1 MLFEIINFT
10 TKKTLIILILAVLSN
25 LSLGQDYKWVE
36 PSEIDT
42 TVLMKSHSIRLKPTE
57 LTHFDYYFL
66 DKKVIDSLTRNLGNH
81 YQKSLEIERFQISKF
96 KGRVKR
102 DGDELFV
109 KLRSG
114 KWFQLIRNPDYDETG
129 HSFEF
134 YFEDFG
140 FFSIR
145 VQWGEGNAYK
155 LINSKT
161 GEVTNIIGRPFFSPD
176 GSKIVALGN
185 DIEATY
191 STNGFQLLSNN
202 SGKITELGKFSPTSW
217 GCKNAK
223 WISNDKLILI
233 NESIEFKAY
242 EMNYFDFCTEL
253 IID

>member
-1 MLFEIINFT
+1 MNFIIKRSF
-10 TKKTLIILILAVLSN
+10 IVLVTVITAS
-25 LSLGQDYKWVE
+25 LSFGQDNKWVE
-36 PSEIDT
+36 PLEIDT
-42 TVLMKSHSIRLKPTE
+42 TILMQNHVIKLRPTE
-57 LTHFDYYFL
+57 TNYFEPYYL
-66 DKKVIDSLTRNLGNH
+66 KTEIIDSLRKRLNNH
-81 YQKSLEIERFQISKF
+81 YEISLAIETLQMSQFEEW
-96 KGRVKR
+96 VKR
-102 DGDELFV
+102 DGNDLFI
-109 KLRSG
+109 KLNDG

-176 GSKIVALGN
+176 GSKIIALGN